1 MQKKILIVTDFYNPH
16 TSGVVTYINQV
27 IYALK
32 KLNFSITILTSLH
45 SKSLKKEEIVEG
57 IKIIRCKPTLKISR
71 GYYSIDLVLNYF
83 KIYRSYDYVNI
94 HFPLTEVFP
103 ILFTFNKKTIF
114 NYHCLPSSSVAYK
127 FIDLYFYIFG
137 LISSLMSKKII
148 VLSKDYF
155 LNIFAHKLLKDKVCE
170 IPPYIV
176 QNKIHKNKKNKS
188 KITIGYLG
196 RICQEKG
203 LENLL
208 EVSKIL
214 QINNV
219 AHKIQ
224 IGGELNDKRFKKYI
238 SNILHKSKNNK
249 NIVFLNKIQENE
261 KINFFNQLDVFV
273 LPSIN
278 SFEAF
283 GIVQLEAMSC
293 GIPVVASNIKGVR
306 SIVKKTK
313 NGFLF
318 EKNNSKQ
325 LANKIIKIRNFH
337 FKKSEDI
344 ASDTLKNYGIEIF
357 LKRISRIF
365 EFV

>member
-1 MQKKILIVTDFYNPH
+1 MQKKILIVTDFYDPH

-27 IYALK
+27 IKALK
-32 KLNFSITILTSLH
+32 KLNFTITILTTLH

-71 GYYSIDLVLNYF
+71 GYYSIDLVLKYF
-83 KIYRSYDYVNI
+83 KIYRSFDYVNI

-103 ILFTFNKKTIF
+103 ILFTFNKKTIL
-114 NYHCLPSSSVAYK
+114 NYHCLPSSSIAYK
-127 FIDLYFYIFG
+127 FIDIYFYIFG
-137 LISSLMSKKII
+137 LTSSLMSKKII

-155 LNIFAHKLLKDKVCE
+155 LNIYAHKLLKDKVIE
-170 IPPYIV
+170 IPPYILK
-176 QNKIHKNKKNKS
+176 NKIRKYKKNNSIIK
-188 KITIGYLG
+188 IGYLG

-208 EVSKIL
+208 EASKIL
-214 QINNV
+214 QLNNI

-224 IGGELNDKRFKKYI
+224 IAGELTDKRFKKYI
-238 SNILHKSKNNK
+238 SNIREKSKNNK
-249 NIVFLNKIQENE
+249 NIVFLNKIPENE
-261 KINFFNQLDVFV
+261 KINFFNQLDVFI

-293 GIPVVASNIKGVR
+293 GIPVIASNIKGVR
-306 SIVKKTK
+306 SIIKKTK

-325 LANKIIKIRNFH
+325 LANKIIKIKNLQ
-337 FKKSEDI
+337 FKKSEEI
-344 ASDTLKNYGIEIF
+344 ASDTLKNYGIDIF
-357 LKRISRIF
+357 LKRISRFF
-365 EFV
+365 EFI